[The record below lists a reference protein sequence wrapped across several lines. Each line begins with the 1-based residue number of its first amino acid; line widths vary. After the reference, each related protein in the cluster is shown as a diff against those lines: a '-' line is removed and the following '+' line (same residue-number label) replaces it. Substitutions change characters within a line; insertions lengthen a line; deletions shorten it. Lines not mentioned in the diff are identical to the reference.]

1 MSESALRGWDRPGI
15 AAHKSRCRTPPGR
28 SHPRKA
34 DSDMGPPHLRLF
46 PTPNCRADRTGVVP
60 RPTKMCVVVNSGRE
74 VLGAS
79 PHMPVL
85 HFACGIHHDALFV
98 VGLKTTPI
106 RSARRFWVGQLLGW
120 GEGGGLRSGLVR
132 HQPEGRGALLEAPP
146 SRHPAAG
153 GHAFRLGGVG
163 SADPPRGTGSYGQI
177 YRPEG
182 KQRQCAGAHCS
193 GDLAKQTRQA
203 TAATGT
209 TSTACC
215 RRCCWC

>member
-1 MSESALRGWDRPGI
+1 MSESALRGCDRPGI

-34 DSDMGPPHLRLF
+34 DSDMGPPHLKLF

-60 RPTKMCVVVNSGRE
+60 RPTKMCVVVNCGRE

-79 PHMPVL
+79 ATHAGIALCVRNSPRQTFLWVSRPRPFDPHGDL
-85 HFACGIHHDALFV
+85 
-98 VGLKTTPI
+98 GLGSSLDGG
-106 RSARRFWVGQLLGW
+106 R
-120 GEGGGLRSGLVR
+120 GGGLRSGLVR

-215 RRCCWC
+215 RRCWC